1 MILCSYFTKLNNTL
15 YYNHVFPLLGYI
27 VHECHNI
34 SCHSILQSPPYVPC
48 TFCWNFHRV
57 TTEKSAHCQKRILA
71 AIAKQQTATYGL
83 FLSPILAAFQKIP
96 NNLSKRKRKIPVTD
110 QFMQIV
116 PFLRSFRNSKLG
128 C

>member
-27 VHECHNI
+27 VYECHNI

-48 TFCWNFHRV
+48 TFCWNFHEV

-83 FLSPILAAFQKIP
+83 FLSPFGKIT
-96 NNLSKRKRKIPVTD
+96 KD
-110 QFMQIV
+110 QF
-116 PFLRSFRNSKLG
+116 NG
-128 C
+128 H

>member
-27 VHECHNI
+27 VYECHNI

-48 TFCWNFHRV
+48 TFCWNFHEV
-57 TTEKSAHCQKRILA
+57 TTEKSSHCQKRILA

-83 FLSPILAAFQKIP
+83 FLSPFGKIT
-96 NNLSKRKRKIPVTD
+96 KD
-110 QFMQIV
+110 QF
-116 PFLRSFRNSKLG
+116 NSHQQLKPN
-128 C
+128 

>member
-1 MILCSYFTKLNNTL
+1 MILCSYFTKLNNTI

-48 TFCWNFHRV
+48 TFYWNFHRV

-83 FLSPILAAFQKIP
+83 FLSPFGKIT
-96 NNLSKRKRKIPVTD
+96 KD
-110 QFMQIV
+110 QF
-116 PFLRSFRNSKLG
+116 NG
-128 C
+128 H

>member
-1 MILCSYFTKLNNTL
+1 MILCSYFTKLNNTP

-27 VHECHNI
+27 VYECLNI

-57 TTEKSAHCQKRILA
+57 TTEKSSHCQKRILA

-83 FLSPILAAFQKIP
+83 FLSPFGKIT
-96 NNLSKRKRKIPVTD
+96 KD
-110 QFMQIV
+110 QF
-116 PFLRSFRNSKLG
+116 NG
-128 C
+128 H

>member
-27 VHECHNI
+27 VYECHNI

-48 TFCWNFHRV
+48 TFCWNFHEV
-57 TTEKSAHCQKRILA
+57 TTEKSSHCQKRILA

-83 FLSPILAAFQKIP
+83 FLSPFGKIT
-96 NNLSKRKRKIPVTD
+96 KD
-110 QFMQIV
+110 QFNGHQQLKPNQQPLISQV
-116 PFLRSFRNSKLG
+116 
-128 C
+128 